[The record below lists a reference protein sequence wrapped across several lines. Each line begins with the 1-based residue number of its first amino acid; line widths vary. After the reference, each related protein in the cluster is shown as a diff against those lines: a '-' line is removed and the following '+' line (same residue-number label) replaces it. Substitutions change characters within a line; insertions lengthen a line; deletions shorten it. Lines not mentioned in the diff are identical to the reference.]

1 MFNLNN
7 LQKDRLTSNRSNS
20 VLKLCKH
27 HDAAAILARL
37 HRITGQGVHYSVGA
51 QEVILKFLSVFVSKE
66 TL

>member
-1 MFNLNN
+1 MYIGRNWDAKELG
-7 LQKDRLTSNRSNS
+7 
-20 VLKLCKH
+20 KH
-27 HDAAAILARL
+27 HDAAAILARF